1 MRLIVTIASVL
12 LLHLSSP
19 AQSYRKVDRFVH
31 SLSEGR
37 VDDVD
42 SLAALIADSFG
53 RETEQ
58 LRAAYGWVCLNID
71 YDVQRM
77 ANPMSYRGDSAI
89 KVTLTKRKAI
99 CSGYA
104 DLLIH
109 ICRQLGV
116 KAYYVSGYT
125 RQNGVVVDQ
134 DHAWVAVRL
143 KSGQWKLFDP
153 TWGASLWQNGEL
165 VKRLSYEYFM
175 VEPAEFIK
183 SHMPFDPMWQLLYQ
197 PIKTPEF
204 YGQRVVR
211 DANYLFNYSDTI
223 SSYQILPE
231 AKMYSD
237 ALLRME
243 WVGVGNQ
250 SSARYYSLLKKD
262 LALAQQNESR
272 ALSDIWMY
280 SLGEQEKGYQTSLE
294 MYQQLV
300 TLQTDYLSRGVSA
313 DQVLYLS
320 NVLLT
325 HSKDCMLALRKLG
338 LSDHSDL
345 TLLEEL
351 RLRTTRLHGLIEEQN
366 RTIGE
371 LMRRRIIGK

>member
-1 MRLIVTIASVL
+1 
-12 LLHLSSP
+12 
-19 AQSYRKVDRFVH
+19 VH
-31 SLSEGR
+31 SLSAVR

-77 ANPMSYRGDSAI
+77 ANPVSYRGDSAV
-89 KVTLTKRKAI
+89 KATLTKRKAI

-109 ICRQLGV
+109 ICRQLSV

-183 SHMPFDPMWQLLYQ
+183 
-197 PIKTPEF
+197 
-204 YGQRVVR
+204 
-211 DANYLFNYSDTI
+211 
-223 SSYQILPE
+223 
-231 AKMYSD
+231 
-237 ALLRME
+237 
-243 WVGVGNQ
+243 
-250 SSARYYSLLKKD
+250 
-262 LALAQQNESR
+262 
-272 ALSDIWMY
+272 
-280 SLGEQEKGYQTSLE
+280 
-294 MYQQLV
+294 
-300 TLQTDYLSRGVSA
+300 
-313 DQVLYLS
+313 
-320 NVLLT
+320 
-325 HSKDCMLALRKLG
+325 
-338 LSDHSDL
+338 
-345 TLLEEL
+345 
-351 RLRTTRLHGLIEEQN
+351 
-366 RTIGE
+366 
-371 LMRRRIIGK
+371 